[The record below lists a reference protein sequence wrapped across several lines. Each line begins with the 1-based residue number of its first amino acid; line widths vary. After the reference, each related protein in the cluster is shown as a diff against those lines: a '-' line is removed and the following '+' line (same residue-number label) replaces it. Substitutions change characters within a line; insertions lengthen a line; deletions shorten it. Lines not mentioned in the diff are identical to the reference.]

1 MGYFPLPLKLL
12 FPLGRIVLSPA
23 AESLGIDLMRFI
35 RRHQTGDWGDLCDD
49 DRAANQ
55 LALET
60 NEAILSQYRVTSPTG
75 VDETVSVMTESD
87 RSMTILLLSDE
98 PMESPMITDF

>member
-1 MGYFPLPLKLL
+1 MAYYTIQPL
-12 FPLGRIVLSPA
+12 FPLGEVLCSPGV
-23 AESLGIDLMRFI
+23 ESIDIDIITLL

-60 NEAILSQYRVTSPTG
+60 KEAILSQYRVTSPTG
-75 VDETVSVMTESD
+75 VNETVSVMTESD
-87 RSMTILLLSDE
+87 RSMTILLLSNE
-98 PMESPMITDF
+98 PMEGPMITDF